1 MDTNIN
7 NAVPVEDKRGMNKT
21 VKAVIL
27 VLVIILTILAGIL
40 SVTDCLSWLIQ
51 PPNLILLCE

>member
-27 VLVIILTILAGIL
+27 VLVIILTILAGIAIGYGL
-40 SVTDCLSWLIQ
+40 FKLVNPTA
-51 PPNLILLCE
+51 